1 MAFNRSWPGD
11 PLNIRG
17 SFPKSPQYALG
28 HLNRPYGDLGSMAD
42 REISRLEAKHREFKD
57 VFGRQIDL
65 RAQRRNRQQ
74 YKYEGSRSRQGAWHP
89 DDRTSARHDRS
100 RILRALEAHR
110 RVIGTRIDDAG
121 KERYVAGNQ
130 AGKRPGSFAPRTTK
144 ESVSRYENTIYSR
157 SIRLNEILTSRQ
169 TGRLR
174 VAQQERYSKLISDL
188 AGGQRIM
195 SNEPLQSI
203 EFGHTTPPG
212 SPDPAEIFDRAFRTG
227 ARLSTAPVVDVA
239 REIARGTPVEEVIRS
254 TFPENLDIYK
264 KVKLE
269 LAGEAYRGVGSA
281 NLATEAL
288 ERRGFVTK
296 GLSNFLSQ
304 VEGTGK
310 HSIEIRGAEL
320 LVTPL
325 DSGLR
330 ANPVSIPLFSTSL
343 KAGEIAGIKS
353 GSGHEFMY
361 KGGTIW
367 STVAEIAQVGE
378 SSAGGKAFP
387 LLKAPQKFSE
397 NLYQR
402 LVQHVEDATGL
413 GNLKSGINEIL
424 DIKTSHFDPLG
435 GWTKTAQDGLNR
447 IDPLSYSGDLKLGRH
462 HLGFSNQIILE
473 IEQGTKLHELITEA
487 KDIRGKFSSSG
498 VAKQQHRSS
507 LSKLSQELDTA
518 HSAVMSHLKTIAA
531 KDPNSKEAQLAKRLH
546 FAQASQSAEWI
557 YENLKNSSASDGK
570 NIQIKMM
577 SSDIKNLSMLPHQQ
591 LYDKGVQFHLSRA
604 PIALSNVREVPAA
617 VSAIMGLNPEVNKGA
632 SVIPALQKNIN
643 ELGGRERSVALG
655 RRTIGVTFADARLTT
670 AIFGDSSAMM
680 SRDIVESLDINPI
693 TGRTRNVVT
702 HNIDLKA
709 VASAGEAGAAFEGVL
724 RSDLFAVLKAH
735 QHKLRAGHSVQ
746 FDKSFAIPLIAHE
759 EYMQGK
765 AVQYTEG
772 ALSFSPSGGVAV
784 GDHILQPSEIAKAD
798 MRHTN
803 DMLNVVQQ
811 RGLNPELTRI
821 VGARLKAGTNQLELQ
836 MSEHGVVKASG
847 GYITGGHRFAAAGFF
862 EEENVNAIIKE
873 LGFTGQEAKNLRGV
887 GMLVGEI
894 GLSQEAGKGLFKT
907 GKLNEALLGNLAQV
921 ISDKGDLAAAKALAA
936 MAGGTASLISI
947 PEGAYRASPESKIQ
961 IAGFG
966 SKMGHADD
974 FAGQFRALGRDS
986 AVRGAL
992 GVEST
997 QEFID
1002 KMVGMTVREVDIE
1015 KILEQLPHYKD
1026 LVGAKKKAI
1035 DEIISSDSES
1045 IRVVLKTLGLSD
1057 VQAKQQAPPT
1067 AQKALMIV
1075 SQGQEI
1081 GYRAEDPMKK
1091 FGAKAAKIRH
1101 REASF
1106 IREAIEFG
1114 RGHGLTGDQ
1123 VLTAQS
1129 RVFQDIIDSNP
1140 ELLKHNNEL
1149 NLILQSMDDSVLTP
1163 SKVLTDIREQ
1173 FKNKA
1178 VGQLAVLSKE
1188 SQEARFA
1195 HGLDTSTSIATLRE
1209 QAGRQQGKLSR
1220 EQIKGSLLGL
1230 VSDSGGAVISD
1241 QMVMVQG
1248 PHGPMFIP
1256 SAKAMGFQIEQSGGF
1271 RIPGRGGDWQDIAAK
1286 AAEEFKGGSVATK
1299 EAQSLYLSILEDVER
1314 LHDAQR
1320 TSSAEMI
1327 TNTMADKT
1335 NALYQIMSQNS
1346 LSKQGLF
1353 AQAQLSPK
1361 KIAAAA
1367 SLSLNTSPLVGEFE
1381 VGLTKGAIEKM
1392 HVSGKFGGPESK
1404 IGDILKQVRDGN
1416 FHTFQYREPIQGG
1429 VQLISSRVKLITD
1442 EQAGAVAK
1450 QGTKIDID
1458 ATAFLH
1464 KSTVQYAHQG
1474 DFDKDTINLFR
1485 LASMDDTD
1493 MGAIRRGQMDHM
1505 QGILRGL
1512 QESEGSLAK
1521 EFLGGSD
1528 SITDVHAF
1536 IGELQS
1542 GTIGGGERQSP
1553 RDMSYDALNKIA
1565 KPKHATPIL
1574 DAHAQGRSY
1583 IDNLMTQIVEV
1594 GAHREGGEILKQ
1606 NLIARVGRE
1615 QGVKLNELLGFA
1627 GKIFGSE
1634 GTRRL
1639 VTSDYNESRTLI
1651 HYMFLKKAEGT
1662 TQAGREAGMQIADE
1676 LISHG
1681 NRVKSL
1687 DDEQVAQMMRTLT
1700 SVGDASHQETQDTI
1714 ARMADDLL
1722 QISGALDPDA
1732 NAIPGAYQDLEKMA
1746 PKAFHQMQGWGNLES
1761 EVRTARAHEMVSR
1774 MLGVG
1779 VYTETIMAGDGAASH
1794 TLGGM
1799 KKVARGFIN
1808 DEVITAHGAAAVGQT
1823 DFQAMAGL
1831 PAEVSEIHAQ
1841 NASDLIDRLR
1851 VDNARLGVVGAQDAV
1866 DNLVDPGRS
1875 HSGGVP
1881 HVPDSSAS
1889 NALRSGEFLSK
1900 ISQTKYF
1907 KPAAAI
1913 VGGLAGI
1920 EAIRSA
1926 IDKFTPGVVPSM
1938 GYSSA
1943 NTMPPPP
1950 MLSSPQDPTFAPD
1963 AMPNTNIARVS
1974 KPRGMRTSVNISGKM
1989 DNPVDFRGITNQH
2002 FLNNGYIPNIQG
2014 SFRSELNDTMS
2025 RGEISQHIGG
2035 QLNSAF

>member
-1 MAFNRSWPGD
+1 MALNRSWPGD
-11 PLNIRG
+11 PLNVRG
-17 SFPKSPQYALG
+17 SLG
-28 HLNRPYGDLGSMAD
+28 HLNRPYGDLSSMAD
-42 REISRLEAKHREFKD
+42 KEIRRLEAGGREFEYAIGKELD
-57 VFGRQIDL
+57 IL
-65 RAQRRNRQQ
+65 SQRRNRQQ
-74 YKYEGSRSRQGAWHP
+74 RTYQESRRRQGRYALHP
-89 DDRTSARHDRS
+89 EDMTSARRDRS
-100 RILRALEAHR
+100 RILTALEEHR
-110 RVIGTRIDDAG
+110 QWIGTRIDDAG
-121 KERYVAGNQ
+121 KERYVAGNR
-130 AGKRPGSFAPRTTK
+130 AGKQPGSFAERTTRK
-144 ESVSRYENTIYSR
+144 SVSRYEHGAASR
-157 SIRLNEILTSRQ
+157 MIASMRREVSTQ

-174 VAQQERYSKLISDL
+174 VAKQERYSELISEL
-188 AGGQRIM
+188 SGGQRIM

-203 EFGHTTPPG
+203 KFGHTTPPG

-239 REIARGTPVEEVIRS
+239 AEIARGTPVEEMIRS
-254 TFPENLDIYK
+254 GFPENLDIYK

-367 STVAEIAQVGE
+367 STVAEIAEVGE

-402 LVQHVEDATGL
+402 LVKHVDDATGL

-473 IEQGTKLHELITEA
+473 IAEGTKLHGLITEA
-487 KDIRGKFSSSG
+487 NEIRGKFSSSG

-507 LSKLSQELDTA
+507 LSKLSQELDAA
-518 HSAVMSHLKTIAA
+518 HSAVMSHLKRISG
-531 KDPNSKEAQLAKRLH
+531 DGSKEAELAKRLH

-557 YENLKNSSASDGK
+557 YENLKNSSASDGSK
-570 NIQIKMM
+570 IQIKMM

-746 FDKSFAIPLIAHE
+746 FDKSFAVPLIAHE

-873 LGFTGQEAKNLRGV
+873 LGFTGQEAKKLQGV

-921 ISDKGDLAAAKALAA
+921 ISDKGNLAAAKALAT
-936 MAGGTASLISI
+936 MAGGTASQIAVSGST
-947 PEGAYRASPESKIQ
+947 EQKIQ

-986 AVRGAL
+986 AVQRAL
-992 GVEST
+992 GVSDE
-997 QEFID
+997 EGFI
-1002 KMVGMTVREVDIE
+1002 KKIVGMTVREVDIE

-1035 DEIISSDSES
+1035 DEVISSDSES
-1045 IRVVLKTLGLSD
+1045 IRTVMKTLGLSE
-1057 VQAKQQAPPT
+1057 VQASLQAPPT

-1209 QAGRQQGKLSR
+1209 QAGRQEGKLSR

-1286 AAEEFKGGSVATK
+1286 ATAELKGGSVATK
-1299 EAQSLYLSILEDVER
+1299 EAQSLYLSILADVER

-1327 TNTMADKT
+1327 TNTMAEKT

-1346 LSKQGLF
+1346 LSKHGLF

-1485 LASMDDTD
+1485 LASRDDTD

-1687 DDEQVAQMMRTLT
+1687 NDEQVAQMMRTLT
-1700 SVGDASHQETQDTI
+1700 SVGDVSHQETQDTI

-1746 PKAFHQMQGWGNLES
+1746 PKAFHQMQGWGNLDS
-1761 EVRTARAHEMVSR
+1761 EMRTARAHEMVSR

-1808 DEVITAHGAAAVGQT
+1808 DEVITAHGAAAIGQT
-1823 DFQAMAGL
+1823 DFQAMGGM

-1851 VDNARLGVVGAQDAV
+1851 ADNARLGVVQRMDDAV
-1866 DNLVDPGRS
+1866 EGALDPGRS
-1875 HSGGVP
+1875 HSGGAP

-1900 ISQTKYF
+1900 ISKTKYF

-1943 NTMPPPP
+1943 NAMPPPP

-1974 KPRGMRTSVNISGKM
+1974 KPHGMRTSVNISGKM